1 MHGGECQGSVAT
13 DRMRLRCGIRPEVNL
28 YMERATGYRERI
40 HLRDMLAKEGEMH
53 RDDCL
58 ITTVEEATEWL
69 DRYRHTVGTFDP
81 QVLKVI
87 EVLEQ
92 ALHDEDCSRQIEINQ
107 INDQLKDAEDRLSI
121 MDDRIEKLL
130 QQIDDLQEEVDRLT
144 KMVDEAA

>member
-1 MHGGECQGSVAT
+1 
-13 DRMRLRCGIRPEVNL
+13 
-28 YMERATGYRERI
+28 
-40 HLRDMLAKEGEMH
+40 MH

-92 ALHDEDCSRQIEINQ
+92 RQSDALHDAERDAESAREE
-107 INDQLKDAEDRLSI
+107 LKDAESNLTDAE
-121 MDDRIEKLL
+121 DRIEKLL
-130 QQIDDLQEEVDRLT
+130 QQIDDLQEDVDRLT
-144 KMVDEAA
+144 SMVDEAA